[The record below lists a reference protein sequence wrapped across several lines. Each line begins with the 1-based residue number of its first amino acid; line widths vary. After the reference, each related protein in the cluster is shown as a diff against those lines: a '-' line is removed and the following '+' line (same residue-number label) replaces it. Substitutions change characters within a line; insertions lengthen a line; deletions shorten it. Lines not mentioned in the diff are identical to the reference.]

1 MSTPNAPEPNEEAPA
16 DEEEAPAAP
25 QLGEYQEEEIDRL
38 FDQWS

>member
-1 MSTPNAPEPNEEAPA
+1 MSTSNAPEPEEEVPA

-25 QLGEYQEEEIDRL
+25 KLGEYQEEEIDRL